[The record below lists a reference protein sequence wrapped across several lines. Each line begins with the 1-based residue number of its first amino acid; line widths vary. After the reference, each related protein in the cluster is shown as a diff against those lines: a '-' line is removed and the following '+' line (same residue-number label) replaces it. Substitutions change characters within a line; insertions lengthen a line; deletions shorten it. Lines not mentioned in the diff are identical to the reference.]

1 MSIDSNPTSEPQ
13 RKASTSAESSA
24 ASTSSASTGK
34 RRRQRIARP
43 ATGESLIRVKVNGEE
58 GATVTHRNIDSS
70 EMVKPRDIN
79 AEKALERRFDF
90 DDHSGMGRSYSRGK
104 GTPHTPKSVVGDG
117 EQGEPVIYPYAKRGG
132 RPSRSTSSEASH
144 SAASKRRKG
153 RPTSPDSSTPSNRR
167 NKREARSSAT
177 RKGGAQRNNK
187 KRQGEAKPQAPKTPP
202 EPIRYTSPLLE
213 AGEPIRLNKYLSN
226 SGLCSRRTADQYIA
240 AGRVKVNGTVVSELG
255 SQVLPTDQVMVDDKP
270 LSLEAKVYVLLN
282 KPKNCVTTLTDPEGR
297 RTVMD
302 LVHNACPERIYP
314 IGRLDRNTTG
324 ILLLTNDGDLA
335 VRLMHPAFRKK
346 KIYEVALDKEV
357 TVEHMQMI
365 AQGFELEDGEI
376 HADAISYISGQT
388 HDKVGIEI
396 HSGRNRIVRRIFE
409 HLGYRVVHLDRVY
422 YAGLTKKDLPRGRW
436 RYLTPEEV
444 RHLRMGVKAQEETGV
459 SPTTKVYHKSETTAK
474 HPFDTEE
481 IED

>member
-1 MSIDSNPTSEPQ
+1 MSIDSNPTSEAQHKKSPS
-13 RKASTSAESSA
+13 ADSSAEVP
-24 ASTSSASTGK
+24 SSASTGK
-34 RRRQRIARP
+34 RKRQRIARP
-43 ATGESLIRVKVNGEE
+43 AVSESLIRVKVSGEE
-58 GATVTHRNIDSS
+58 SATVTHRNIDAS

-79 AEKALERRFDF
+79 AEKALERRHNF
-90 DDHSGMGRSYSRGK
+90 DDQHNEGRNFHKVSA
-104 GTPHTPKSVVGDG
+104 PMSVVSEGNQDD
-117 EQGEPVIYPYAKRGG
+117 PVIYPYAKQRGKAT
-132 RPSRSTSSEASH
+132 RPKAHSEEARTSSP
-144 SAASKRRKG
+144 RRKRG
-153 RPTSPDSSTPSNRR
+153 ANTTDRKDKRSSTPRKNAGRRSN
-167 NKREARSSAT
+167 KQ
-177 RKGGAQRNNK
+177 RK
-187 KRQGEAKPQAPKTPP
+187 GEAKPRTPKAPV
-202 EPIRYTSPLLE
+202 EPVRYASPLVE
-213 AGEPIRLNKYLSN
+213 AGEPIRLNKFLSN
-226 SGLCSRRTADQYIA
+226 SGLCSRRMADQYIA
-240 AGRVKVNGTVVSELG
+240 AGRVKVNGAVISELG

-270 LSLEAKVYVLLN
+270 VSLEAKVYVLLN

-302 LVHNACPERIYP
+302 LVHNACTERIYP

-365 AQGFELEDGEI
+365 AHGFELEDGEI
-376 HADAISYISGQT
+376 HADAISYITGQT

-444 RHLRMGVKAQEETGV
+444 RYLRMGVKEQEDNGV
-459 SPTTKVYHKSETTAK
+459 APTTKVYHKHQETPD
-474 HPFDTEE
+474 HPFASEE

>member
-13 RKASTSAESSA
+13 HQATPSADSSTEGAQ
-24 ASTSSASTGK
+24 SASAGK
-34 RRRQRIARP
+34 RRRQRIARH
-43 ATGESLIRVKVNGEE
+43 ASGEPLIRVKVSDEE
-58 GATVTHRNIDSS
+58 SATVTHRNIDAS
-70 EMVKPRDIN
+70 EMVKPRDLN
-79 AEKALERRFDF
+79 AEKGQSRKFGFEAELRGYNRSQERA
-90 DDHSGMGRSYSRGK
+90 GR
-104 GTPHTPKSVVGDG
+104 TPISVVSDG
-117 EQGEPVIYPYAKRGG
+117 EGTDPVIYPYAKQRGKG
-132 RPSRSTSSEASH
+132 NRSKANSEEARTSSPRRKRGANAADRKDKR
-144 SAASKRRKG
+144 SAAPRKNAG
-153 RPTSPDSSTPSNRR
+153 QRP
-167 NKREARSSAT
+167 
-177 RKGGAQRNNK
+177 NNK
-187 KRQGEAKPQAPKTPP
+187 QRKGEAKPRTPKAPP
-202 EPIRYTSPLLE
+202 EPVRYASPLVE
-213 AGEPIRLNKYLSN
+213 AGEPIRLNKFLSN

-270 LSLEAKVYVLLN
+270 VSLEAKVYVLLN

-302 LVHNACPERIYP
+302 LVHNACTERIYP

-365 AQGFELEDGEI
+365 AHGFELEDGEI
-376 HADAISYISGQT
+376 HADAISYITGQT

-444 RHLRMGVKAQEETGV
+444 RYLRMGVKEQEDNGV
-459 SPTTKVYHKSETTAK
+459 APTTKVYHKHQETPE
-474 HPFDTEE
+474 HPFSSEE

>member
-1 MSIDSNPTSEPQ
+1 MSIDSNPTSEAQ
-13 RKASTSAESSA
+13 HKTSSSADSSAEVP
-24 ASTSSASTGK
+24 SSASAGK

-43 ATGESLIRVKVNGEE
+43 ANSESLIRVKVSGEE
-58 GATVTHRNIDSS
+58 SATVTHRNIDAS
-70 EMVKPRDIN
+70 EMVKPRDIS
-79 AEKALERRFDF
+79 AEKALERRHNFDE
-90 DDHSGMGRSYSRGK
+90 
-104 GTPHTPKSVVGDG
+104 PHTGERSFHKVSAPVSVVSNGD
-117 EQGEPVIYPYAKRGG
+117 QDDPVIYPYAKQRGKAA
-132 RPSRSTSSEASH
+132 RPKAHSEEARTSSP
-144 SAASKRRKG
+144 RRKRG
-153 RPTSPDSSTPSNRR
+153 ANTADRKD
-167 NKREARSSAT
+167 KRSSAP
-177 RKGGAQRNNK
+177 RKNAGQRPNK
-187 KRQGEAKPQAPKTPP
+187 QRKGEAKPRTPKAPV
-202 EPIRYTSPLLE
+202 EPVRYTSPLVE
-213 AGEPIRLNKYLSN
+213 AGEPIRLNKFLSN

-240 AGRVKVNGTVVSELG
+240 AGRVKVNGTVISELG

-270 LSLEAKVYVLLN
+270 VSLEAKVYVLLN

-302 LVHNACPERIYP
+302 LVHNACTERIYP

-376 HADAISYISGQT
+376 HADAISYITGQT

-444 RHLRMGVKAQEETGV
+444 RYLRMGIKEQEESGV
-459 SPTTKVYHKSETTAK
+459 APTTKVYHKHQETPD
-474 HPFDTEE
+474 HPFASEE

>member
-1 MSIDSNPTSEPQ
+1 MSIDSNPTSEAQHKKSPS
-13 RKASTSAESSA
+13 ADSSAEVP
-24 ASTSSASTGK
+24 SSASTGK
-34 RRRQRIARP
+34 RKRQRIARP
-43 ATGESLIRVKVNGEE
+43 AVSESLIRVKVSGEE
-58 GATVTHRNIDSS
+58 SATVTHRNIDAS

-79 AEKALERRFDF
+79 AEKALERRHNF
-90 DDHSGMGRSYSRGK
+90 DDQHNEGRNFYKVSA
-104 GTPHTPKSVVGDG
+104 PMSVVSEGNQDD
-117 EQGEPVIYPYAKRGG
+117 PVIYPYAKQRGKAT
-132 RPSRSTSSEASH
+132 RPKAHSEEARTSSP
-144 SAASKRRKG
+144 RRKRG
-153 RPTSPDSSTPSNRR
+153 ANTTDRKD
-167 NKREARSSAT
+167 KRSSAP
-177 RKGGAQRNNK
+177 RKNAGQRSNK
-187 KRQGEAKPQAPKTPP
+187 QRKGEAKPRTPKAPV
-202 EPIRYTSPLLE
+202 EPVRYASPLVE
-213 AGEPIRLNKYLSN
+213 AGEPIRLNKFLSN
-226 SGLCSRRTADQYIA
+226 SGLCSRRMADQYIA
-240 AGRVKVNGTVVSELG
+240 AGRVKVNGAVISELG

-270 LSLEAKVYVLLN
+270 VSLEAKVYVLLN

-302 LVHNACPERIYP
+302 LVHNACTERIYP

-365 AQGFELEDGEI
+365 AHGFELEDGEI
-376 HADAISYISGQT
+376 HADAISYITGQT

-444 RHLRMGVKAQEETGV
+444 RYLRMGVKEQEDNGV
-459 SPTTKVYHKSETTAK
+459 APTTKVYHKHQETPD
-474 HPFDTEE
+474 HPFASEE

>member
-1 MSIDSNPTSEPQ
+1 M
-13 RKASTSAESSA
+13 
-24 ASTSSASTGK
+24 
-34 RRRQRIARP
+34 
-43 ATGESLIRVKVNGEE
+43 
-58 GATVTHRNIDSS
+58 THRNIDAS
-70 EMVKPRDIN
+70 EMVKPRDIS
-79 AEKALERRFDF
+79 AEKALERRHNFDE
-90 DDHSGMGRSYSRGK
+90 
-104 GTPHTPKSVVGDG
+104 PHTGERSFHKVSTPVSVVSNGD
-117 EQGEPVIYPYAKRGG
+117 QDDPVIYPYAKQRGKAA
-132 RPSRSTSSEASH
+132 RPKAHNEEARTSSP
-144 SAASKRRKG
+144 RRKRG
-153 RPTSPDSSTPSNRR
+153 ANTANR
-167 NKREARSSAT
+167 KDKRSSAP
-177 RKGGAQRNNK
+177 RKNAGQRPNK
-187 KRQGEAKPQAPKTPP
+187 QRKGEAKPRTPKAPV
-202 EPIRYTSPLLE
+202 EPVRYTSPLVE
-213 AGEPIRLNKYLSN
+213 AGEPIRLNKFLSN

-240 AGRVKVNGTVVSELG
+240 AGRVKVNGVVVSELG

-270 LSLEAKVYVLLN
+270 VSLEAKVYVLLN

-302 LVHNACPERIYP
+302 LVHNACTERIYP

-376 HADAISYISGQT
+376 HADAISYITGQT

-409 HLGYRVVHLDRVY
+409 HLGYCVVHLDRVY

-444 RHLRMGVKAQEETGV
+444 RYLRMGIKEQEDSGV
-459 SPTTKVYHKSETTAK
+459 APTTKVYHKHQETPE
-474 HPFDTEE
+474 HPFSSEE

>member
-1 MSIDSNPTSEPQ
+1 MSIDSNPTSEAQ
-13 RKASTSAESSA
+13 HKASTSADSSA
-24 ASTSSASTGK
+24 EAPSSASTGK

-43 ATGESLIRVKVNGEE
+43 ATSESLIRVKVSGEA
-58 GATVTHRNIDSS
+58 GATVTHRNIDAS

-79 AEKALERRFDF
+79 AEKALERRLDF
-90 DDHSGMGRSYSRGK
+90 DEQHPGGRSLHKVTKPVSL
-104 GTPHTPKSVVGDG
+104 VGDG
-117 EQGEPVIYPYAKRGG
+117 NQDDPVIYPYAKQRGKG
-132 RPSRSTSSEASH
+132 NRSKANSGEARTSSP
-144 SAASKRRKG
+144 RR
-153 RPTSPDSSTPSNRR
+153 
-167 NKREARSSAT
+167 KREANATDRKDKRSSAPRKSAGQRPNKQ
-177 RKGGAQRNNK
+177 RKG
-187 KRQGEAKPQAPKTPP
+187 ESKPRTPKAPV
-202 EPIRYTSPLLE
+202 EPVRYASPLVE
-213 AGEPIRLNKYLSN
+213 AGEPIRLNKFLSN

-240 AGRVKVNGTVVSELG
+240 AGRVKVNGAVVSELG

-302 LVHNACPERIYP
+302 LVHNACTERIYP

-376 HADAISYISGQT
+376 HADAISYITGQT

-444 RHLRMGVKAQEETGV
+444 RYLRMGVKEQEDNGV
-459 SPTTKVYHKSETTAK
+459 APTTKVYHKHQETPD
-474 HPFDTEE
+474 HPFASEE

>member
-1 MSIDSNPTSEPQ
+1 MSIDSNPTSEAQHKKSPS
-13 RKASTSAESSA
+13 ADSSAEVP
-24 ASTSSASTGK
+24 SSASTGK
-34 RRRQRIARP
+34 RKRQRIARP
-43 ATGESLIRVKVNGEE
+43 AVSESLIRVKVSGEE
-58 GATVTHRNIDSS
+58 SATVTHRNIDAS

-79 AEKALERRFDF
+79 AEKALERRHNF
-90 DDHSGMGRSYSRGK
+90 DDQHNEGRNFHQVSA
-104 GTPHTPKSVVGDG
+104 PMSVVSEGNQDD
-117 EQGEPVIYPYAKRGG
+117 PVIYPYAKQRGKAT
-132 RPSRSTSSEASH
+132 RPKAHSEEARTSSP
-144 SAASKRRKG
+144 RRKRG
-153 RPTSPDSSTPSNRR
+153 ANTTDRKD
-167 NKREARSSAT
+167 KRSSAP
-177 RKGGAQRNNK
+177 RKNAGQRSNK
-187 KRQGEAKPQAPKTPP
+187 QRKGEAKPRTPKAPV
-202 EPIRYTSPLLE
+202 EPVRYASPLVE
-213 AGEPIRLNKYLSN
+213 AGEPIRLNKFLSN
-226 SGLCSRRTADQYIA
+226 SGLCSRRMADQYIA
-240 AGRVKVNGTVVSELG
+240 AGRVKVNGAVISELG

-270 LSLEAKVYVLLN
+270 VSLEAKVYVLLN

-302 LVHNACPERIYP
+302 LVHNACTERIYP

-365 AQGFELEDGEI
+365 AHGFELEDGEI
-376 HADAISYISGQT
+376 HADAISYITGQT

-444 RHLRMGVKAQEETGV
+444 RYLRMGVKEQEDNGV
-459 SPTTKVYHKSETTAK
+459 APTTKVYHKHQETPD
-474 HPFDTEE
+474 HPFASEE

>member
-1 MSIDSNPTSEPQ
+1 MSIDSNPTSEAQ
-13 RKASTSAESSA
+13 HKKSSSADSSAEVP
-24 ASTSSASTGK
+24 SSASTGK
-34 RRRQRIARP
+34 RKRQRIARP
-43 ATGESLIRVKVNGEE
+43 AVSESLIRVKVSGEE
-58 GATVTHRNIDSS
+58 SATVTHRNIDAS

-79 AEKALERRFDF
+79 AEKALERRHNF
-90 DDHSGMGRSYSRGK
+90 DDQHNEGRNFHKVSA
-104 GTPHTPKSVVGDG
+104 PMSVVSEGNQDD
-117 EQGEPVIYPYAKRGG
+117 PVIYPYAKQRGKAT
-132 RPSRSTSSEASH
+132 RPKAHSEEARTSSP
-144 SAASKRRKG
+144 RRKRG
-153 RPTSPDSSTPSNRR
+153 ANTTDRKD
-167 NKREARSSAT
+167 KRSSAP
-177 RKGGAQRNNK
+177 RKNAGQRSNK
-187 KRQGEAKPQAPKTPP
+187 QRKGEAKPRTPKAPV
-202 EPIRYTSPLLE
+202 EPVRYASPLVE
-213 AGEPIRLNKYLSN
+213 AGEPIRLNKFLSN
-226 SGLCSRRTADQYIA
+226 SGLCSRRMADQYIA
-240 AGRVKVNGTVVSELG
+240 AGRVKVNGAVISELG

-270 LSLEAKVYVLLN
+270 VSLEAKVYVLLN

-302 LVHNACPERIYP
+302 LVHNACTERIYP

-365 AQGFELEDGEI
+365 AHGFELEDGEI
-376 HADAISYISGQT
+376 HADAISYITGQT

-444 RHLRMGVKAQEETGV
+444 RYLRMGIKEQEDSGV
-459 SPTTKVYHKSETTAK
+459 APTTKVYHKHQETPD
-474 HPFDTEE
+474 HPFASEE

>member
-1 MSIDSNPTSEPQ
+1 MSIDSNPTSEAQHKKSPS
-13 RKASTSAESSA
+13 ADSSAEVP
-24 ASTSSASTGK
+24 SSASTGK
-34 RRRQRIARP
+34 RKRQRIARP
-43 ATGESLIRVKVNGEE
+43 AVSESLIRVKVSGEE
-58 GATVTHRNIDSS
+58 SATVTHRNIDAS

-79 AEKALERRFDF
+79 AEKALERRHNF
-90 DDHSGMGRSYSRGK
+90 DDQHNEGRNFHKVSA
-104 GTPHTPKSVVGDG
+104 PMSVVSEGNQDD
-117 EQGEPVIYPYAKRGG
+117 PVIYPYAKQRGKAT
-132 RPSRSTSSEASH
+132 RPKAHSEEARTSSP
-144 SAASKRRKG
+144 RRKRG
-153 RPTSPDSSTPSNRR
+153 ANTTDRKD
-167 NKREARSSAT
+167 KRSSAP
-177 RKGGAQRNNK
+177 RKNAGQRSNK
-187 KRQGEAKPQAPKTPP
+187 QRKGEAKPRTPKAPV
-202 EPIRYTSPLLE
+202 EPVRYASPLVE
-213 AGEPIRLNKYLSN
+213 AGEPIRLNKFLSN
-226 SGLCSRRTADQYIA
+226 SGLCSRRMADQYIA
-240 AGRVKVNGTVVSELG
+240 AGRVKVNGAVISELG

-270 LSLEAKVYVLLN
+270 VSLEAKVYVLLN
-282 KPKNCVTTLTDPEGR
+282 KQKNCVTTLTDPEGR

-302 LVHNACPERIYP
+302 LVHNACTERIYP

-365 AQGFELEDGEI
+365 AHGFELEDGEI
-376 HADAISYISGQT
+376 HADAISYITGQT

-444 RHLRMGVKAQEETGV
+444 RYLRMGVKEQEDNGV
-459 SPTTKVYHKSETTAK
+459 APTTKVYHKHQETPD
-474 HPFDTEE
+474 HPFASEE

>member
-1 MSIDSNPTSEPQ
+1 MSIDSNPTSEAQ
-13 RKASTSAESSA
+13 HKTSSSADSSAEVPA
-24 ASTSSASTGK
+24 SASTGK

-43 ATGESLIRVKVNGEE
+43 ANSESLIRVKVSGEE
-58 GATVTHRNIDSS
+58 SATVTHRNIDAS
-70 EMVKPRDIN
+70 EMVKPRDIS
-79 AEKALERRFDF
+79 AEKALERRHNFDE
-90 DDHSGMGRSYSRGK
+90 
-104 GTPHTPKSVVGDG
+104 PHTGERSFHKVSTPVSVVSNGD
-117 EQGEPVIYPYAKRGG
+117 QDDPVIYPYAKQRGKAA
-132 RPSRSTSSEASH
+132 RPKAHNEEARTSSP
-144 SAASKRRKG
+144 RRKRG
-153 RPTSPDSSTPSNRR
+153 AEDRKD
-167 NKREARSSAT
+167 KRSSAP
-177 RKGGAQRNNK
+177 RKNAGQRPNK
-187 KRQGEAKPQAPKTPP
+187 QRKGEAKPRTPKAPP
-202 EPIRYTSPLLE
+202 EPVRYASPLVE
-213 AGEPIRLNKYLSN
+213 AGEPIRLNKFLSN

-240 AGRVKVNGTVVSELG
+240 AGRVKVNGVVVSELG

-270 LSLEAKVYVLLN
+270 VSLEAKVYVLLN

-302 LVHNACPERIYP
+302 LVHNACTERIYP

-376 HADAISYISGQT
+376 HADAISYITGQT

-444 RHLRMGVKAQEETGV
+444 RYLRMGIKEQEDSGV
-459 SPTTKVYHKSETTAK
+459 APTTKVYHKHQETPE
-474 HPFDTEE
+474 HPFSSEE

>member
-1 MSIDSNPTSEPQ
+1 MSIDSNPTSEAQ
-13 RKASTSAESSA
+13 HKKSSSADSSAEVP
-24 ASTSSASTGK
+24 SSASTGK
-34 RRRQRIARP
+34 RKRQRIARP
-43 ATGESLIRVKVNGEE
+43 AVSESLIRVKVSGEE
-58 GATVTHRNIDSS
+58 SATVTHRNIDAS

-79 AEKALERRFDF
+79 AEKALERRHNF
-90 DDHSGMGRSYSRGK
+90 DDQHNEGRNFHKVSA
-104 GTPHTPKSVVGDG
+104 PMSVVSEGNQDD
-117 EQGEPVIYPYAKRGG
+117 PVIYPYAKQRGKAT
-132 RPSRSTSSEASH
+132 RPKAHSEEARTSSP
-144 SAASKRRKG
+144 RRKRG
-153 RPTSPDSSTPSNRR
+153 ANTTDRKD
-167 NKREARSSAT
+167 KRSSAP
-177 RKGGAQRNNK
+177 RKNAGQRSNK
-187 KRQGEAKPQAPKTPP
+187 QRKGEAKPRTPKAPV
-202 EPIRYTSPLLE
+202 EPVRYASPLVE
-213 AGEPIRLNKYLSN
+213 AGEPIRLNKFLSN
-226 SGLCSRRTADQYIA
+226 SGLCSRRMADQYIA
-240 AGRVKVNGTVVSELG
+240 AGRVKVNGAVISELG

-270 LSLEAKVYVLLN
+270 VSLEAKVYVLLN

-302 LVHNACPERIYP
+302 LVHNACTERIYP

-335 VRLMHPAFRKK
+335 VRLMHPAFRKT

-365 AQGFELEDGEI
+365 AHGFELEDGEI
-376 HADAISYISGQT
+376 HADAISYITGQT

-444 RHLRMGVKAQEETGV
+444 RYLRMGVKEQEDNGV
-459 SPTTKVYHKSETTAK
+459 APTTKVYHKHQETPD
-474 HPFDTEE
+474 HPFASEE

>member
-1 MSIDSNPTSEPQ
+1 MSIDSNPTSKAQ
-13 RKASTSAESSA
+13 HKASTSADSSA
-24 ASTSSASTGK
+24 EVPSSASTGK

-43 ATGESLIRVKVNGEE
+43 ASSESLIRVKVSGEA
-58 GATVTHRNIDSS
+58 GATVTHRNIDAS

-79 AEKALERRFDF
+79 AEKALERRLDF
-90 DDHSGMGRSYSRGK
+90 DEQHTGERSLHKVTKPVSL
-104 GTPHTPKSVVGDG
+104 VGDG
-117 EQGEPVIYPYAKRGG
+117 NQDDPVIYPYAKQRGKG
-132 RPSRSTSSEASH
+132 NRSKANANSGEARTSSP
-144 SAASKRRKG
+144 RR
-153 RPTSPDSSTPSNRR
+153 
-167 NKREARSSAT
+167 KREASADSTDRRGKRSSAP
-177 RKGGAQRNNK
+177 RKSAGQRTNK
-187 KRQGEAKPQAPKTPP
+187 QRKGEAKPRTPKAPV
-202 EPIRYTSPLLE
+202 EPVRYASPLVE
-213 AGEPIRLNKYLSN
+213 AGEPIRLNKFLSN

-240 AGRVKVNGTVVSELG
+240 AGRVKVNGAVVSELG

-270 LSLEAKVYVLLN
+270 VTLEAKVYVLLN

-302 LVHNACPERIYP
+302 LVHNACTERIYP

-376 HADAISYISGQT
+376 HADAISYITGQT

-444 RHLRMGVKAQEETGV
+444 RYLRMGVKEQEDNGV
-459 SPTTKVYHKSETTAK
+459 APTTKVYHKHQETPD
-474 HPFDTEE
+474 HPFTSEE

>member
-1 MSIDSNPTSEPQ
+1 MSIDSNPTSEAQ
-13 RKASTSAESSA
+13 HKTSSSA
-24 ASTSSASTGK
+24 DSSTEVPSSASAGK

-43 ATGESLIRVKVNGEE
+43 ANSESLIRVKVSGEE
-58 GATVTHRNIDSS
+58 SATVTHRNIDAS
-70 EMVKPRDIN
+70 EMVKPRDIS
-79 AEKALERRFDF
+79 AEKALERRHNFDE
-90 DDHSGMGRSYSRGK
+90 
-104 GTPHTPKSVVGDG
+104 PHTGERSFHKVSAPVSVVSNGNQDD
-117 EQGEPVIYPYAKRGG
+117 PVIYPYAKQGG
-132 RPSRSTSSEASH
+132 KVARPKAHSEEARTSSP
-144 SAASKRRKG
+144 RRKRG
-153 RPTSPDSSTPSNRR
+153 ANATDRKAAPRKNAGQRP
-167 NKREARSSAT
+167 NKQ
-177 RKGGAQRNNK
+177 RK
-187 KRQGEAKPQAPKTPP
+187 GEAKPRTPKAPV
-202 EPIRYTSPLLE
+202 EPVRYTSPLVE
-213 AGEPIRLNKYLSN
+213 AGEPIRLNKFLSN

-240 AGRVKVNGTVVSELG
+240 TGRVKVNGIVVSELG

-270 LSLEAKVYVLLN
+270 VSLEAKVYVLLN

-297 RTVMD
+297 RTVMT
-302 LVHNACPERIYP
+302 LVHNACTERIYP

-376 HADAISYISGQT
+376 HADAISYITGQT

-444 RHLRMGVKAQEETGV
+444 RYLRMGIKEQEESGV
-459 SPTTKVYHKSETTAK
+459 APTTKVYHKHQETPK
-474 HPFDTEE
+474 HPFASEE

>member
-1 MSIDSNPTSEPQ
+1 MSIDSNPTSEAQ
-13 RKASTSAESSA
+13 HKKSSSADSSAEVP
-24 ASTSSASTGK
+24 TSASTGK

-43 ATGESLIRVKVNGEE
+43 TSSESLIRVKVSGEE
-58 GATVTHRNIDSS
+58 SATVTHRNIDAS

-79 AEKALERRFDF
+79 AEKALERRHNFDEQ
-90 DDHSGMGRSYSRGK
+90 HTGERSFHK
-104 GTPHTPKSVVGDG
+104 AVAPMSVVGDG
-117 EQGEPVIYPYAKRGG
+117 NQEDPVVYPYAKQRGKVAHP
-132 RPSRSTSSEASH
+132 RAHSEEARTSSPRRKRGANATDRKDKR
-144 SAASKRRKG
+144 SAAPRKNAG
-153 RPTSPDSSTPSNRR
+153 QRP
-167 NKREARSSAT
+167 NKQ
-177 RKGGAQRNNK
+177 RK
-187 KRQGEAKPQAPKTPP
+187 GEAKPRMPKAPV
-202 EPIRYTSPLLE
+202 EPVRYASPLVE
-213 AGEPIRLNKYLSN
+213 AGEPIRLNKFLSN

-270 LSLEAKVYVLLN
+270 VSLEAKVYVLLN

-302 LVHNACPERIYP
+302 LVHNACTERIYP

-365 AQGFELEDGEI
+365 AHGFELEDGEI
-376 HADAISYISGQT
+376 HADAISYITGQT

-444 RHLRMGVKAQEETGV
+444 RYLRMGVKEQEDNGIA
-459 SPTTKVYHKSETTAK
+459 PTTKVYHKHQETPD
-474 HPFDTEE
+474 HPFASEE

>member
-1 MSIDSNPTSEPQ
+1 MSIDSNPTSEAQ
-13 RKASTSAESSA
+13 HKTSSSADSSAEVP
-24 ASTSSASTGK
+24 SSASAGK

-43 ATGESLIRVKVNGEE
+43 ANSESLIRVKVSGEE
-58 GATVTHRNIDSS
+58 SATVTHRNIDAS
-70 EMVKPRDIN
+70 EMVKPRDIS
-79 AEKALERRFDF
+79 AEKALGRRHNFDE
-90 DDHSGMGRSYSRGK
+90 
-104 GTPHTPKSVVGDG
+104 PHTGERSFHKVSAPESVVSNGD
-117 EQGEPVIYPYAKRGG
+117 QDDPVIYPYAKQRGKVA
-132 RPSRSTSSEASH
+132 RPKAHSEEARTSSP
-144 SAASKRRKG
+144 RRKRG
-153 RPTSPDSSTPSNRR
+153 ANTADRKD
-167 NKREARSSAT
+167 KRSSAP
-177 RKGGAQRNNK
+177 RKNAGQRPNK
-187 KRQGEAKPQAPKTPP
+187 QRKGEAKPRTPKAPV
-202 EPIRYTSPLLE
+202 EPVRYTSPLVE
-213 AGEPIRLNKYLSN
+213 AGEPIRLNKFLSN

-240 AGRVKVNGTVVSELG
+240 AGRVKVNGTVISELG

-270 LSLEAKVYVLLN
+270 VSLEAKVYVLLN

-302 LVHNACPERIYP
+302 LVHNACTERIYP

-357 TVEHMQMI
+357 SVEHMQMI
-365 AQGFELEDGEI
+365 AHGFELEDGEI
-376 HADAISYISGQT
+376 HADAISYITGQT

-444 RHLRMGVKAQEETGV
+444 RYLRMGVKEQEESGV
-459 SPTTKVYHKSETTAK
+459 APTTKVYHKHQETPD
-474 HPFDTEE
+474 HPFASEE

>member
-1 MSIDSNPTSEPQ
+1 MSIDSNPTSEAQ
-13 RKASTSAESSA
+13 HKASTSADSSA
-24 ASTSSASTGK
+24 EVPSSASTGK

-43 ATGESLIRVKVNGEE
+43 ASSESLIRVKVSGEA
-58 GATVTHRNIDSS
+58 GATVTHRNIDAS

-79 AEKALERRFDF
+79 AEKALERRLDF
-90 DDHSGMGRSYSRGK
+90 DEQHTGERSLHKVTKPVSL
-104 GTPHTPKSVVGDG
+104 VGDG
-117 EQGEPVIYPYAKRGG
+117 NQDDPVIYPYAKQRGKG
-132 RPSRSTSSEASH
+132 NRSKANSGEARTSSP
-144 SAASKRRKG
+144 RR
-153 RPTSPDSSTPSNRR
+153 
-167 NKREARSSAT
+167 KREANATDRKDKRSLAPRKSAGQRPNKQ
-177 RKGGAQRNNK
+177 RKG
-187 KRQGEAKPQAPKTPP
+187 ESKPRTPKATV
-202 EPIRYTSPLLE
+202 EPVRYASPLVE
-213 AGEPIRLNKYLSN
+213 AGEPIRLNKFLSN

-240 AGRVKVNGTVVSELG
+240 AGRVKVNGAVVSELG

-302 LVHNACPERIYP
+302 LVHNACTERIYP

-376 HADAISYISGQT
+376 HADAISYITGQT

-444 RHLRMGVKAQEETGV
+444 RYLRMGVKEQEDNGV
-459 SPTTKVYHKSETTAK
+459 APTTKVYHKHQETPD
-474 HPFDTEE
+474 HPFSSEE

>member
-1 MSIDSNPTSEPQ
+1 MSIDSNPTSEAQ
-13 RKASTSAESSA
+13 HKASTSADSSA
-24 ASTSSASTGK
+24 EVPSSASTGK

-43 ATGESLIRVKVNGEE
+43 ASSESLIRVKVSGEA
-58 GATVTHRNIDSS
+58 GATVTHRNIDAS

-79 AEKALERRFDF
+79 AEKALERRLDF
-90 DDHSGMGRSYSRGK
+90 DEQHTGERSLHKVTKPVSL
-104 GTPHTPKSVVGDG
+104 VGDG
-117 EQGEPVIYPYAKRGG
+117 NQDDPVIYPYAKQRGKG
-132 RPSRSTSSEASH
+132 NRSKANSGEARTSSQ
-144 SAASKRRKG
+144 RR
-153 RPTSPDSSTPSNRR
+153 
-167 NKREARSSAT
+167 KREANATDRKDKRSLAPRKSAGQRT
-177 RKGGAQRNNK
+177 NKQRK
-187 KRQGEAKPQAPKTPP
+187 GEAKPRTPKAPV
-202 EPIRYTSPLLE
+202 EPVRYASPLVE
-213 AGEPIRLNKYLSN
+213 AGEPIRLNKFLSN

-240 AGRVKVNGTVVSELG
+240 AGRVKVNGIVVSELG

-270 LSLEAKVYVLLN
+270 VTLEAKVYVLLN

-302 LVHNACPERIYP
+302 LVHNACTERIYP

-376 HADAISYISGQT
+376 HADAISYITGQT

-444 RHLRMGVKAQEETGV
+444 RYLRMGVKEQEDNGV
-459 SPTTKVYHKSETTAK
+459 APTTKVYHKHQETPD
-474 HPFDTEE
+474 HPFSSEE

>member
-1 MSIDSNPTSEPQ
+1 M
-13 RKASTSAESSA
+13 
-24 ASTSSASTGK
+24 
-34 RRRQRIARP
+34 
-43 ATGESLIRVKVNGEE
+43 
-58 GATVTHRNIDSS
+58 THRNIDAS

-79 AEKALERRFDF
+79 AEKALERRHNFDEQ
-90 DDHSGMGRSYSRGK
+90 HTGERSFHKVSA
-104 GTPHTPKSVVGDG
+104 PVSVVSNGD
-117 EQGEPVIYPYAKRGG
+117 QDDPVIYPYTKQRGKAARSTRRSEEAHTSSPRRKRG
-132 RPSRSTSSEASH
+132 AS
-144 SAASKRRKG
+144 AGTADRK
-153 RPTSPDSSTPSNRR
+153 D
-167 NKREARSSAT
+167 KRSSAP
-177 RKGGAQRNNK
+177 RKNSGQRSNKQRN
-187 KRQGEAKPQAPKTPP
+187 GEAKPRTPKAPV
-202 EPIRYTSPLLE
+202 EPVRYASPLVE
-213 AGEPIRLNKYLSN
+213 AGEPIRLNKFLSN

-240 AGRVKVNGTVVSELG
+240 AGRVKVNGGIVSELG
-255 SQVLPTDQVMVDDKP
+255 SQVLPTDQVMVDDK
-270 LSLEAKVYVLLN
+270 LVSLEAKVYVLLN

-302 LVHNACPERIYP
+302 LVHNACTERIYP

-365 AQGFELEDGEI
+365 AHGFELEDGEI
-376 HADAISYISGQT
+376 HADAISYITGQT

-444 RHLRMGVKAQEETGV
+444 RYLRMGVKEQEESGV
-459 SPTTKVYHKSETTAK
+459 APTTKVYHKQQETLE
-474 HPFDTEE
+474 HPFSSEE

>member
-1 MSIDSNPTSEPQ
+1 MSIDSNPTSEAQ
-13 RKASTSAESSA
+13 HKKSSSADSSAEVP
-24 ASTSSASTGK
+24 SSASTGK
-34 RRRQRIARP
+34 RKRQRIARP
-43 ATGESLIRVKVNGEE
+43 AVSESLIRVKVSGEE
-58 GATVTHRNIDSS
+58 SATVTHRNIDAS

-79 AEKALERRFDF
+79 AEKALERRHNF
-90 DDHSGMGRSYSRGK
+90 DDQHNEGRNFHKVSA
-104 GTPHTPKSVVGDG
+104 PMSVVSEGNQDD
-117 EQGEPVIYPYAKRGG
+117 PVIYPYAKQRGKAT
-132 RPSRSTSSEASH
+132 RPKAHSEEARTSSP
-144 SAASKRRKG
+144 RRKRG
-153 RPTSPDSSTPSNRR
+153 ANTTDRKD
-167 NKREARSSAT
+167 KRSSAP
-177 RKGGAQRNNK
+177 RKNAGQRSNK
-187 KRQGEAKPQAPKTPP
+187 QRKGEAKPRTPKAPV
-202 EPIRYTSPLLE
+202 EPVRYASPLVE
-213 AGEPIRLNKYLSN
+213 AGEPIRLNKFLSN
-226 SGLCSRRTADQYIA
+226 SGLCSRRMADQYIA
-240 AGRVKVNGTVVSELG
+240 AGRVKVNGAVISELG

-270 LSLEAKVYVLLN
+270 VSLEAKVYVLLN

-302 LVHNACPERIYP
+302 LVHNACTERIYP

-365 AQGFELEDGEI
+365 AHGFELEDGEI
-376 HADAISYISGQT
+376 HADAISYITGQT

-444 RHLRMGVKAQEETGV
+444 RYLRMGVKEQEDNGV
-459 SPTTKVYHKSETTAK
+459 APTTKVYHKHQETPD
-474 HPFDTEE
+474 HPFASE
-481 IED
+481 

>member
-1 MSIDSNPTSEPQ
+1 MSIDSNPTSEAQHKKSPS
-13 RKASTSAESSA
+13 ADSSAEVP
-24 ASTSSASTGK
+24 SSASTGK
-34 RRRQRIARP
+34 RKRQRIARP
-43 ATGESLIRVKVNGEE
+43 AVSESLIRVKVSGEE
-58 GATVTHRNIDSS
+58 SATVTHRNIDAS

-79 AEKALERRFDF
+79 AEKALERRHNF
-90 DDHSGMGRSYSRGK
+90 DDQHNEGRNFHKVSA
-104 GTPHTPKSVVGDG
+104 PMSVVSEGNQDD
-117 EQGEPVIYPYAKRGG
+117 PVIYPYAKQRGKAT
-132 RPSRSTSSEASH
+132 RPKAHSEEARTSSP
-144 SAASKRRKG
+144 RRKRG
-153 RPTSPDSSTPSNRR
+153 ANTTDRKD
-167 NKREARSSAT
+167 KRSSAP
-177 RKGGAQRNNK
+177 RKNAGQRSNK
-187 KRQGEAKPQAPKTPP
+187 QRKGEAKPRTPKAPV
-202 EPIRYTSPLLE
+202 EPVRYASPLVE
-213 AGEPIRLNKYLSN
+213 AGEPIRLNKFLSN
-226 SGLCSRRTADQYIA
+226 SGLCSRRMADQYIA
-240 AGRVKVNGTVVSELG
+240 AGRVKVNGAVISELG
-255 SQVLPTDQVMVDDKP
+255 SQVLPTDQVMVDDK
-270 LSLEAKVYVLLN
+270 LVSLEAKVYVLLN

-302 LVHNACPERIYP
+302 LVHNACTERIYP

-365 AQGFELEDGEI
+365 AHGFELEDGEI
-376 HADAISYISGQT
+376 HADAISYITGQT

-444 RHLRMGVKAQEETGV
+444 RYLRMGVKEQEDNGV
-459 SPTTKVYHKSETTAK
+459 APTTKVYHKHQETPD
-474 HPFDTEE
+474 HPFASEE

>member
-1 MSIDSNPTSEPQ
+1 MSIDSNPTSEAQ
-13 RKASTSAESSA
+13 HKKSSSADSSAEVP
-24 ASTSSASTGK
+24 TSASTGK

-43 ATGESLIRVKVNGEE
+43 ATNESLIRVKVSGEE
-58 GATVTHRNIDSS
+58 SATVTHRNIDAS

-79 AEKALERRFDF
+79 AEKALERRHNFDEQ
-90 DDHSGMGRSYSRGK
+90 HTGERSFHK
-104 GTPHTPKSVVGDG
+104 AVAPMSVIGDG
-117 EQGEPVIYPYAKRGG
+117 NQDDPVIYPYAKQRGKAA
-132 RPSRSTSSEASH
+132 RSKAHREEARTSSP
-144 SAASKRRKG
+144 RRKRG
-153 RPTSPDSSTPSNRR
+153 ANATDRKDKRSVAPRKNAGQRP
-167 NKREARSSAT
+167 NKQ
-177 RKGGAQRNNK
+177 RK
-187 KRQGEAKPQAPKTPP
+187 GEAKPRMPKAPI
-202 EPIRYTSPLLE
+202 EPVRYASPLVE
-213 AGEPIRLNKYLSN
+213 AGEPIRLNKFLSN
-226 SGLCSRRTADQYIA
+226 SGLCSRRTADQYIT
-240 AGRVKVNGTVVSELG
+240 AGRVKVNGSVVSELG

-270 LSLEAKVYVLLN
+270 ITLEAKVYVLLN

-302 LVHNACPERIYP
+302 LVHNACTERIYP

-376 HADAISYISGQT
+376 HADAISYITGQT

-444 RHLRMGVKAQEETGV
+444 RYLRMGVKEQEDNGV
-459 SPTTKVYHKSETTAK
+459 APTTKVYHKHQETPD
-474 HPFDTEE
+474 HPFASEE

>member
-1 MSIDSNPTSEPQ
+1 MSIDSNPTSEAQHKKSPS
-13 RKASTSAESSA
+13 ADSSAEVPASA
-24 ASTSSASTGK
+24 PTGK

-43 ATGESLIRVKVNGEE
+43 AANESLIRVKVSGEE
-58 GATVTHRNIDSS
+58 SATVTHRNIDAS

-79 AEKALERRFDF
+79 AEKALERRHNFDEQ
-90 DDHSGMGRSYSRGK
+90 HTGERSFHKVSA
-104 GTPHTPKSVVGDG
+104 PVSVVSNGD
-117 EQGEPVIYPYAKRGG
+117 QDDPVIYPYAKQRGKAT
-132 RPSRSTSSEASH
+132 RSTRRSEEAHTSSP
-144 SAASKRRKG
+144 RRKRG
-153 RPTSPDSSTPSNRR
+153 ANATDRKD
-167 NKREARSSAT
+167 KRSSAP
-177 RKGGAQRNNK
+177 RKNSGQRSNK
-187 KRQGEAKPQAPKTPP
+187 QRKGEAKPRTPKAPV
-202 EPIRYTSPLLE
+202 EPVRYASPLVE
-213 AGEPIRLNKYLSN
+213 AGEPIRLNKFLSN

-240 AGRVKVNGTVVSELG
+240 AGRVKVNGVVVSELG

-270 LSLEAKVYVLLN
+270 VSLEAKVYVLLN

-302 LVHNACPERIYP
+302 LVHNACSERIYP

-365 AQGFELEDGEI
+365 AHGFELEDGEI
-376 HADAISYISGQT
+376 HADAISYITGQT

-444 RHLRMGVKAQEETGV
+444 RYLRMGVKEQEDNGV
-459 SPTTKVYHKSETTAK
+459 APTTKVYHKHQETPE
-474 HPFDTEE
+474 HPFASEE

>member
-1 MSIDSNPTSEPQ
+1 MSIDSNPTSEAQ
-13 RKASTSAESSA
+13 HKASTSADSSA
-24 ASTSSASTGK
+24 EVPSSASTGK

-43 ATGESLIRVKVNGEE
+43 ASSESLIRVKVSGEA
-58 GATVTHRNIDSS
+58 GATVTHRNIDAS

-79 AEKALERRFDF
+79 AEKALERRLDF
-90 DDHSGMGRSYSRGK
+90 DEQHTGERSLHKVTKPVSL
-104 GTPHTPKSVVGDG
+104 VGDG
-117 EQGEPVIYPYAKRGG
+117 NQDDPVIYPYAKQRGKG
-132 RPSRSTSSEASH
+132 NRSKANSGEARTSSQ
-144 SAASKRRKG
+144 RR
-153 RPTSPDSSTPSNRR
+153 
-167 NKREARSSAT
+167 KREANATDRKDKRSSAPRKSAGQRPNKQ
-177 RKGGAQRNNK
+177 RKG
-187 KRQGEAKPQAPKTPP
+187 ESKPRTPKAPV
-202 EPIRYTSPLLE
+202 EPVRYASPLVE
-213 AGEPIRLNKYLSN
+213 AGEPIRLNKFLSN
-226 SGLCSRRTADQYIA
+226 SGLCSRRTADQNIA
-240 AGRVKVNGTVVSELG
+240 AGRVKVNGAVVSELG

-270 LSLEAKVYVLLN
+270 VTLEAKVYVLLN

-302 LVHNACPERIYP
+302 LVHNACTERIYP

-376 HADAISYISGQT
+376 HADAISYITGQT

-444 RHLRMGVKAQEETGV
+444 RYLRMGVKEQEDNGV
-459 SPTTKVYHKSETTAK
+459 APTTKVYHKHQETPD
-474 HPFDTEE
+474 HPFSSEE

>member
-1 MSIDSNPTSEPQ
+1 MSIDSNPTSEAQ
-13 RKASTSAESSA
+13 HKTSSSADSSAEVPA
-24 ASTSSASTGK
+24 SASTGK

-43 ATGESLIRVKVNGEE
+43 ANSESLIRVKVSGEE
-58 GATVTHRNIDSS
+58 SATVTHRNIDAS
-70 EMVKPRDIN
+70 EMVKPRDIS
-79 AEKALERRFDF
+79 AEKALERRHNFDE
-90 DDHSGMGRSYSRGK
+90 
-104 GTPHTPKSVVGDG
+104 PHTGERSFHKVSTPVSVVSNGD
-117 EQGEPVIYPYAKRGG
+117 QDAPVIYPYAKQRGKAA
-132 RPSRSTSSEASH
+132 RPKAHDEEARTSSP
-144 SAASKRRKG
+144 RRKRG
-153 RPTSPDSSTPSNRR
+153 ANTADRKD
-167 NKREARSSAT
+167 KRSSAP
-177 RKGGAQRNNK
+177 RKNAGQRPNK
-187 KRQGEAKPQAPKTPP
+187 QRKGEAKPRTPKAPV
-202 EPIRYTSPLLE
+202 EPVRYTSPLVE
-213 AGEPIRLNKYLSN
+213 AGEPIRLNKFLSN

-240 AGRVKVNGTVVSELG
+240 AGRVKVNGVVVSELG

-270 LSLEAKVYVLLN
+270 VSLEAKVYVLLN

-297 RTVMD
+297 RTVLD
-302 LVHNACPERIYP
+302 LVHNACTERIYP

-376 HADAISYISGQT
+376 HADAISYITGQT

-444 RHLRMGVKAQEETGV
+444 RYLRMGIKEQEDSGV
-459 SPTTKVYHKSETTAK
+459 APTTKVYHKHQETPE
-474 HPFDTEE
+474 HPFSSEE

>member
-1 MSIDSNPTSEPQ
+1 MSIDSNPTSEAQHKKSPS
-13 RKASTSAESSA
+13 ADSSAEVPASA
-24 ASTSSASTGK
+24 PTGK

-43 ATGESLIRVKVNGEE
+43 AANESLIRVKVSGEE
-58 GATVTHRNIDSS
+58 SATVTHRNIDAS

-79 AEKALERRFDF
+79 AEKALERRHNFDEQ
-90 DDHSGMGRSYSRGK
+90 HTGERSFHKVSA
-104 GTPHTPKSVVGDG
+104 PVSVVSNGD
-117 EQGEPVIYPYAKRGG
+117 QDDPVIYPYAKQRGKAT
-132 RPSRSTSSEASH
+132 RSTRRSEEAHTSSP
-144 SAASKRRKG
+144 RRKRG
-153 RPTSPDSSTPSNRR
+153 ASAGTADRKD
-167 NKREARSSAT
+167 KRSSAP
-177 RKGGAQRNNK
+177 RKNSGQRSNKQRN
-187 KRQGEAKPQAPKTPP
+187 GEAKPRTPKAPV
-202 EPIRYTSPLLE
+202 EPVRYASPLVE
-213 AGEPIRLNKYLSN
+213 AGEPIRLNKFLSN

-240 AGRVKVNGTVVSELG
+240 AGRVKVNGIVVSELG
-255 SQVLPTDQVMVDDKP
+255 SQVLPTDQVMVDDK
-270 LSLEAKVYVLLN
+270 LVSLEAKVYVLLN

-302 LVHNACPERIYP
+302 LVHNACSERIYP

-365 AQGFELEDGEI
+365 AHGFELEDGEI
-376 HADAISYISGQT
+376 HADAISYITGQT

-444 RHLRMGVKAQEETGV
+444 RYLHMGVKEQEESGV
-459 SPTTKVYHKSETTAK
+459 APTTKVYHKHQETPE
-474 HPFDTEE
+474 HPFASEE

>member
-1 MSIDSNPTSEPQ
+1 MSIDSNPTSEAQ
-13 RKASTSAESSA
+13 HKASTSADSSA
-24 ASTSSASTGK
+24 EVPSSASTGK

-43 ATGESLIRVKVNGEE
+43 ASSESLIRVKVSGEA
-58 GATVTHRNIDSS
+58 GATVTHRNIDAS

-79 AEKALERRFDF
+79 AEKALERRLDF
-90 DDHSGMGRSYSRGK
+90 DEQHTGERSLHKVTKPVSL
-104 GTPHTPKSVVGDG
+104 VGDG
-117 EQGEPVIYPYAKRGG
+117 NQDDPVIYPYAKQRGKG
-132 RPSRSTSSEASH
+132 NRSKANSGEARTSSP
-144 SAASKRRKG
+144 RR
-153 RPTSPDSSTPSNRR
+153 
-167 NKREARSSAT
+167 KREANATDRKDKRSSAP
-177 RKGGAQRNNK
+177 RKSAGQRPNK
-187 KRQGEAKPQAPKTPP
+187 QHKGEAKPRTPKAPV
-202 EPIRYTSPLLE
+202 EPVRYASPLVE
-213 AGEPIRLNKYLSN
+213 AGEPIRLNKFLSN

-240 AGRVKVNGTVVSELG
+240 AGRVKVNGAVVSELG

-297 RTVMD
+297 RTVME
-302 LVHNACPERIYP
+302 LVHNACTERIYP

-376 HADAISYISGQT
+376 HADAISYITGQT

-444 RHLRMGVKAQEETGV
+444 RYLRMGVKEQEDNGV
-459 SPTTKVYHKSETTAK
+459 APTTKVYHKHQETPD
-474 HPFDTEE
+474 HPFSSEE

>member
-1 MSIDSNPTSEPQ
+1 MSIDSNPTSEAQ
-13 RKASTSAESSA
+13 HKASTSADSSA
-24 ASTSSASTGK
+24 EVPSSASTGK

-43 ATGESLIRVKVNGEE
+43 ASSESLIRVKVSGEA
-58 GATVTHRNIDSS
+58 GATVTHRNIDAS

-79 AEKALERRFDF
+79 AEKALERRLDF
-90 DDHSGMGRSYSRGK
+90 DEQHTGERSLHKVTKPVSL
-104 GTPHTPKSVVGDG
+104 VGDG
-117 EQGEPVIYPYAKRGG
+117 NQDDPVIYPYAKQRGKG
-132 RPSRSTSSEASH
+132 NRSKANSGEARTSSQ
-144 SAASKRRKG
+144 RR
-153 RPTSPDSSTPSNRR
+153 
-167 NKREARSSAT
+167 KREANATDRKDKRSSAPRKSAGQRPNKQ
-177 RKGGAQRNNK
+177 RKG
-187 KRQGEAKPQAPKTPP
+187 ESKPRTPKAPV
-202 EPIRYTSPLLE
+202 EPVRYASPLVE
-213 AGEPIRLNKYLSN
+213 AGEPIRLNKFLSN

-240 AGRVKVNGTVVSELG
+240 AGRVKVNGAVVSELG

-270 LSLEAKVYVLLN
+270 VTLEAKVYVLLN

-302 LVHNACPERIYP
+302 LVHNACTERIYP

-365 AQGFELEDGEI
+365 AHGFELEDGEI
-376 HADAISYISGQT
+376 HADAISYITGQT

-444 RHLRMGVKAQEETGV
+444 RYLRMGVKEQEESGV
-459 SPTTKVYHKSETTAK
+459 APTTKVYHKHQETPE
-474 HPFDTEE
+474 HPFASEE

>member
-1 MSIDSNPTSEPQ
+1 MSIDSNPTSEAQ
-13 RKASTSAESSA
+13 HKTSSSADSSAEVP
-24 ASTSSASTGK
+24 SSASAGK

-43 ATGESLIRVKVNGEE
+43 ANSESLIRVKVSGEE
-58 GATVTHRNIDSS
+58 SATVTHRNIDAS
-70 EMVKPRDIN
+70 EMVKPRDIS
-79 AEKALERRFDF
+79 AEKALERRHNFDE
-90 DDHSGMGRSYSRGK
+90 
-104 GTPHTPKSVVGDG
+104 PHTGERSFHKVSAPVSVVSNGD
-117 EQGEPVIYPYAKRGG
+117 QDDPVIYPYAKQRGKVA
-132 RPSRSTSSEASH
+132 RPKAHSEEARTSSP
-144 SAASKRRKG
+144 RRKRG
-153 RPTSPDSSTPSNRR
+153 ANTADRKD
-167 NKREARSSAT
+167 KRSSAP
-177 RKGGAQRNNK
+177 RKNAGQRPNK
-187 KRQGEAKPQAPKTPP
+187 QRKGEAKPRTPKAPV
-202 EPIRYTSPLLE
+202 EPVRYTSPLVE
-213 AGEPIRLNKYLSN
+213 AGEPIRLNKFLSN

-240 AGRVKVNGTVVSELG
+240 AGRVKVNGTVISELG

-270 LSLEAKVYVLLN
+270 VSLEAKVYVLLN

-302 LVHNACPERIYP
+302 LVHNACTERIYP

-365 AQGFELEDGEI
+365 AHGFELEDGEI
-376 HADAISYISGQT
+376 HADAISYITGQT

-444 RHLRMGVKAQEETGV
+444 RYLRMGVKEQEESGV
-459 SPTTKVYHKSETTAK
+459 APTTKVYHKHQETPD
-474 HPFDTEE
+474 HPFASEE

>member
-1 MSIDSNPTSEPQ
+1 MSIDSNPTSEAQHKKSPS
-13 RKASTSAESSA
+13 ADSSAEVP
-24 ASTSSASTGK
+24 SSASTGK
-34 RRRQRIARP
+34 RKRQRIARP
-43 ATGESLIRVKVNGEE
+43 AVSESLIRVKVSGEE
-58 GATVTHRNIDSS
+58 SATVTHRNIDAS

-79 AEKALERRFDF
+79 AEKALERRHNF
-90 DDHSGMGRSYSRGK
+90 DDQHNEGRNFHKVSA
-104 GTPHTPKSVVGDG
+104 PMSVVSEGNQDD
-117 EQGEPVIYPYAKRGG
+117 PVIYPYAKQKGKAT
-132 RPSRSTSSEASH
+132 RPKAHSEEARTSSP
-144 SAASKRRKG
+144 RRKRG
-153 RPTSPDSSTPSNRR
+153 ANTTDRKD
-167 NKREARSSAT
+167 KRSSAP
-177 RKGGAQRNNK
+177 RKNAGQRSNK
-187 KRQGEAKPQAPKTPP
+187 QRKCEAKPRTPKAPV
-202 EPIRYTSPLLE
+202 EPVRYASPLVE
-213 AGEPIRLNKYLSN
+213 AGEPIRLNKFLSN
-226 SGLCSRRTADQYIA
+226 SGLCSRRMADQYIA
-240 AGRVKVNGTVVSELG
+240 AGRVKVNGAVISELG

-270 LSLEAKVYVLLN
+270 VSLEAKVYVLLN

-302 LVHNACPERIYP
+302 LVHNACTERIYP

-365 AQGFELEDGEI
+365 AHGFELEDGEI
-376 HADAISYISGQT
+376 HADAISYITGQT

-444 RHLRMGVKAQEETGV
+444 RYLRMGVKEQEDNGV
-459 SPTTKVYHKSETTAK
+459 APTTKVYHKHQETPD
-474 HPFDTEE
+474 HPFASEE

>member
-1 MSIDSNPTSEPQ
+1 MSIDSNPTSEAQ
-13 RKASTSAESSA
+13 HKASTSADSSA
-24 ASTSSASTGK
+24 EVPSSASTGK

-43 ATGESLIRVKVNGEE
+43 ASSESLIRVKVSGEA
-58 GATVTHRNIDSS
+58 GATVTHRNIDAS

-79 AEKALERRFDF
+79 AEKALERRLDF
-90 DDHSGMGRSYSRGK
+90 DEQHTGERSLHKVTKPVSL
-104 GTPHTPKSVVGDG
+104 VGDG
-117 EQGEPVIYPYAKRGG
+117 NQDDPVIYPYAKQRGKG
-132 RPSRSTSSEASH
+132 NRSKANSGEARTSSP
-144 SAASKRRKG
+144 RR
-153 RPTSPDSSTPSNRR
+153 
-167 NKREARSSAT
+167 KREANATDRKDKRSSAP
-177 RKGGAQRNNK
+177 RKSTDQRTNK
-187 KRQGEAKPQAPKTPP
+187 QRKGEAKPRTPKAPV
-202 EPIRYTSPLLE
+202 EPVRYASPLVE
-213 AGEPIRLNKYLSN
+213 AGEPIRLNKFLSN

-240 AGRVKVNGTVVSELG
+240 AGRVKVNGIVVSELG

-270 LSLEAKVYVLLN
+270 VTLEAKVYVLLN

-302 LVHNACPERIYP
+302 LVHNACTERIYP

-376 HADAISYISGQT
+376 HADAISYITGQT

-444 RHLRMGVKAQEETGV
+444 RYLRMGVKEQEDNGV
-459 SPTTKVYHKSETTAK
+459 APTTKVYHKHQETPDN
-474 HPFDTEE
+474 PFSSEE

>member
-1 MSIDSNPTSEPQ
+1 MSIDSNPTSEAQ
-13 RKASTSAESSA
+13 HKASTSADSSA
-24 ASTSSASTGK
+24 EVPSSASTGK

-43 ATGESLIRVKVNGEE
+43 ASSESLIRVKVSGEA
-58 GATVTHRNIDSS
+58 GATVTHRNIDAS

-79 AEKALERRFDF
+79 AEKVLERRLDF
-90 DDHSGMGRSYSRGK
+90 DEQHTGERSLHKVTKPVSL
-104 GTPHTPKSVVGDG
+104 VGDG
-117 EQGEPVIYPYAKRGG
+117 NQEDPVIYPYAKLRGKG
-132 RPSRSTSSEASH
+132 NRPTAHSGEARTSSP
-144 SAASKRRKG
+144 RR
-153 RPTSPDSSTPSNRR
+153 
-167 NKREARSSAT
+167 KREANATDRKDKRSSAP
-177 RKGGAQRNNK
+177 RKSTDQRTNK
-187 KRQGEAKPQAPKTPP
+187 QRKGEAKPRTPKAPV
-202 EPIRYTSPLLE
+202 EPVRYASPLVE
-213 AGEPIRLNKYLSN
+213 AGEPIRLNKFLSN
-226 SGLCSRRTADQYIA
+226 SGLCSRRTADQYIV
-240 AGRVKVNGTVVSELG
+240 AGRVKVNGVVVSELG

-302 LVHNACPERIYP
+302 LVHNACTERIYP

-357 TVEHMQMI
+357 SVEHMQMI
-365 AQGFELEDGEI
+365 AHGFELEDGEI

-444 RHLRMGVKAQEETGV
+444 RYLRMGVKEQEDNGV
-459 SPTTKVYHKSETTAK
+459 APTTKVYHKHQETPD
-474 HPFDTEE
+474 HPFASEE

>member
-1 MSIDSNPTSEPQ
+1 MSIDSNPTSEAQ
-13 RKASTSAESSA
+13 HKTSSSADSSAEVPA
-24 ASTSSASTGK
+24 SASTGK

-43 ATGESLIRVKVNGEE
+43 ANSESLIRVKVSGEE
-58 GATVTHRNIDSS
+58 SATVTHRNIDAS
-70 EMVKPRDIN
+70 EMVKPRDIS
-79 AEKALERRFDF
+79 AEKALERRHNFDE
-90 DDHSGMGRSYSRGK
+90 
-104 GTPHTPKSVVGDG
+104 PHTGERSFHKVSTPVSVVSNGD
-117 EQGEPVIYPYAKRGG
+117 QDDPVIYPYAKQRGKAA
-132 RPSRSTSSEASH
+132 RPKAHDEEARTSSP
-144 SAASKRRKG
+144 RRKRG
-153 RPTSPDSSTPSNRR
+153 ANTADRKD
-167 NKREARSSAT
+167 KRSSAP
-177 RKGGAQRNNK
+177 RKNAGQRPNK
-187 KRQGEAKPQAPKTPP
+187 QRKSEAKSRTPKAPV
-202 EPIRYTSPLLE
+202 EPVRYASPLVE
-213 AGEPIRLNKYLSN
+213 AGEPIRLNKFLSN

-240 AGRVKVNGTVVSELG
+240 AGRVKVNGVVVSELG

-270 LSLEAKVYVLLN
+270 VSLEAKVYVLLN

-297 RTVMD
+297 RTVLD
-302 LVHNACPERIYP
+302 LVHNACTERIYP

-376 HADAISYISGQT
+376 HADAISYITGQT
-388 HDKVGIEI
+388 YDKVGIEI

-444 RHLRMGVKAQEETGV
+444 RYLRMGIKEQEDSGV
-459 SPTTKVYHKSETTAK
+459 APTTKVYHKHQETPE
-474 HPFDTEE
+474 HPFSSEE

>member
-1 MSIDSNPTSEPQ
+1 MSIDSNPTSEAQHKKSPS
-13 RKASTSAESSA
+13 ADSSAEVPASA
-24 ASTSSASTGK
+24 PTGK

-43 ATGESLIRVKVNGEE
+43 AANESLIRVKVSGEE
-58 GATVTHRNIDSS
+58 SATVTHRNIDAS

-79 AEKALERRFDF
+79 AEKALERRHNFDEQ
-90 DDHSGMGRSYSRGK
+90 HTGERSFHKVSA
-104 GTPHTPKSVVGDG
+104 PVSVVSNGD
-117 EQGEPVIYPYAKRGG
+117 QDDPVIYPYAKQRGKAT
-132 RPSRSTSSEASH
+132 RSTRRSEEAHTSSP
-144 SAASKRRKG
+144 RRKRG
-153 RPTSPDSSTPSNRR
+153 ASAGTADRKD
-167 NKREARSSAT
+167 KRSSAP
-177 RKGGAQRNNK
+177 RKNSGQRSNK
-187 KRQGEAKPQAPKTPP
+187 QRKGEAKPRTPKAPV
-202 EPIRYTSPLLE
+202 EPVRYASPLVE
-213 AGEPIRLNKYLSN
+213 AGEPIRLNKFLSN

-240 AGRVKVNGTVVSELG
+240 AGRVKVNGVVVSELG

-302 LVHNACPERIYP
+302 LVHNACSERIYP

-365 AQGFELEDGEI
+365 AHGFELEDGEI
-376 HADAISYISGQT
+376 HADAISYITGQT

-436 RYLTPEEV
+436 RYLTPKEV
-444 RHLRMGVKAQEETGV
+444 RYLRMGVKEQEESGV
-459 SPTTKVYHKSETTAK
+459 APTTKVYHKHQETPE
-474 HPFDTEE
+474 HPFASEE

>member
-1 MSIDSNPTSEPQ
+1 MSIDSNPTSEAQ
-13 RKASTSAESSA
+13 HKTSSSADSSAEVPA
-24 ASTSSASTGK
+24 SASAGK
-34 RRRQRIARP
+34 RRRQRIVRP
-43 ATGESLIRVKVNGEE
+43 ANSESLIRVKVSGEE
-58 GATVTHRNIDSS
+58 SATVTHRNIDAS
-70 EMVKPRDIN
+70 EMVKPRDIS

-90 DDHSGMGRSYSRGK
+90 DEQHTGGRNFHKVS
-104 GTPHTPKSVVGDG
+104 TPVSVVSNGD
-117 EQGEPVIYPYAKRGG
+117 QNDPVIYPYAKQRGKTA
-132 RPSRSTSSEASH
+132 RPKAHSEEARTSSP
-144 SAASKRRKG
+144 RRKRG
-153 RPTSPDSSTPSNRR
+153 ANAADRKD
-167 NKREARSSAT
+167 KRSSAP
-177 RKGGAQRNNK
+177 RKNAGQRPNIHRK
-187 KRQGEAKPQAPKTPP
+187 GEAKPRTPKAPV
-202 EPIRYTSPLLE
+202 EPVRYASPLVE
-213 AGEPIRLNKYLSN
+213 AGEPIRLNKFLSN

-240 AGRVKVNGTVVSELG
+240 AGRVKVNGIVVSELG

-270 LSLEAKVYVLLN
+270 VSLEAKVYVLLN

-302 LVHNACPERIYP
+302 LVHNACTERIYP

-335 VRLMHPAFRKK
+335 VRLMHPAFLKK

-365 AQGFELEDGEI
+365 AQGFDLEDGEI
-376 HADAISYISGQT
+376 HADAISYITGQP

-444 RHLRMGVKAQEETGV
+444 RYLRMGIKEQEESGV
-459 SPTTKVYHKSETTAK
+459 APTTKVYHKHQETPD
-474 HPFDTEE
+474 HPFASEE

>member
-1 MSIDSNPTSEPQ
+1 MSIDSNPTSEAQHKKSPS
-13 RKASTSAESSA
+13 ADSSAEVPASA
-24 ASTSSASTGK
+24 HTGK

-43 ATGESLIRVKVNGEE
+43 AANESLIRVKVSGEE
-58 GATVTHRNIDSS
+58 SATVTHRNIDAS

-79 AEKALERRFDF
+79 AEKALERRHNFDEQ
-90 DDHSGMGRSYSRGK
+90 HTGERSFHKVSA
-104 GTPHTPKSVVGDG
+104 PVSVVSNGD
-117 EQGEPVIYPYAKRGG
+117 QDDPVIYPYAKQRGKAT
-132 RPSRSTSSEASH
+132 RSTRRSEEAHTSSP
-144 SAASKRRKG
+144 RRKRG
-153 RPTSPDSSTPSNRR
+153 ANATDRKD
-167 NKREARSSAT
+167 KRSSAP
-177 RKGGAQRNNK
+177 RKNSGQRSNK
-187 KRQGEAKPQAPKTPP
+187 QRKGEAKPRTPKAPV
-202 EPIRYTSPLLE
+202 EPVRYASPLVE
-213 AGEPIRLNKYLSN
+213 AGEPIRLNKFLSN

-240 AGRVKVNGTVVSELG
+240 AGRVKVNGVVVSELG
-255 SQVLPTDQVMVDDKP
+255 SQVLPTDQVMVDDK
-270 LSLEAKVYVLLN
+270 LVSLEAKVYVLLN

-302 LVHNACPERIYP
+302 LVHNACSERIYP

-365 AQGFELEDGEI
+365 AHGFELEDGEI
-376 HADAISYISGQT
+376 HADAISYITGQT

-444 RHLRMGVKAQEETGV
+444 RYLRMGVKEQEDNGV
-459 SPTTKVYHKSETTAK
+459 APTTKVYHKHQETPE
-474 HPFDTEE
+474 HPFASEE

>member
-1 MSIDSNPTSEPQ
+1 MSIDSNPTSEAQ
-13 RKASTSAESSA
+13 HKKSSSADSSAEVPA
-24 ASTSSASTGK
+24 SASTGK
-34 RRRQRIARP
+34 RRRQRIAHP
-43 ATGESLIRVKVNGEE
+43 ASSESLIRVKVSGEE
-58 GATVTHRNIDSS
+58 SATVTHRNIDAS

-79 AEKALERRFDF
+79 AEKALERRHNFDEQ
-90 DDHSGMGRSYSRGK
+90 HTGERSFHK
-104 GTPHTPKSVVGDG
+104 AVAPMSVVGDG
-117 EQGEPVIYPYAKRGG
+117 NQEDPVVYPYAKQRGKVAHP
-132 RPSRSTSSEASH
+132 RAHSEEARTSSPRRKRGANATDRKDKR
-144 SAASKRRKG
+144 SAAPRKNAG
-153 RPTSPDSSTPSNRR
+153 QRP
-167 NKREARSSAT
+167 NKQ
-177 RKGGAQRNNK
+177 RK
-187 KRQGEAKPQAPKTPP
+187 GEAKPRTPKAPV
-202 EPIRYTSPLLE
+202 EPVRYASPLVE
-213 AGEPIRLNKYLSN
+213 AGEPIRLNKFLSN

-270 LSLEAKVYVLLN
+270 VSLEAKVYVLLN

-302 LVHNACPERIYP
+302 LVHNACTERIYP
-314 IGRLDRNTTG
+314 LGRLDRNTTG

-365 AQGFELEDGEI
+365 AHGFELEDGEI
-376 HADAISYISGQT
+376 HADAISYITGQT

-444 RHLRMGVKAQEETGV
+444 RYLRMGVKEQEESGV
-459 SPTTKVYHKSETTAK
+459 APTTKVYHKHQEK
-474 HPFDTEE
+474 PEHPFSSEE

>member
-1 MSIDSNPTSEPQ
+1 MSIDSNPTSEAQHKKSPS
-13 RKASTSAESSA
+13 ADSSAEVP
-24 ASTSSASTGK
+24 SSASTGK
-34 RRRQRIARP
+34 RKRQRIARP
-43 ATGESLIRVKVNGEE
+43 AVSESLIRVKVSGEE
-58 GATVTHRNIDSS
+58 SATVTHRNIDAS

-79 AEKALERRFDF
+79 AEKALERRHNF
-90 DDHSGMGRSYSRGK
+90 DDQHNEGRNFHKVSA
-104 GTPHTPKSVVGDG
+104 PMSVVSEGNQDD
-117 EQGEPVIYPYAKRGG
+117 PVIYPYAKQRGKAT
-132 RPSRSTSSEASH
+132 RPKAHSEEVRTSSP
-144 SAASKRRKG
+144 RRKRG
-153 RPTSPDSSTPSNRR
+153 ANTTDRKD
-167 NKREARSSAT
+167 KRSSAPRKNAGQRSNKQ
-177 RKGGAQRNNK
+177 RKGK
-187 KRQGEAKPQAPKTPP
+187 AKPRTPKAPV
-202 EPIRYTSPLLE
+202 EPVRYASPLVE
-213 AGEPIRLNKYLSN
+213 AGEPIRLNKFLSN
-226 SGLCSRRTADQYIA
+226 SGLCSRRMADQYIA
-240 AGRVKVNGTVVSELG
+240 AGRVKVNGAVISELG

-270 LSLEAKVYVLLN
+270 VSLEAKVYVLLN

-302 LVHNACPERIYP
+302 LVHNACTERIYP

-365 AQGFELEDGEI
+365 AHGFELEDGEI
-376 HADAISYISGQT
+376 HADAISYITGQT

-444 RHLRMGVKAQEETGV
+444 RYLRMGVKEQEDNGV
-459 SPTTKVYHKSETTAK
+459 APTTKVYHKHQETPD
-474 HPFDTEE
+474 HPFASEE

>member
-1 MSIDSNPTSEPQ
+1 MSIDSNPTSEAQ
-13 RKASTSAESSA
+13 HKTSTSADSSA
-24 ASTSSASTGK
+24 EVPSSASTGK

-43 ATGESLIRVKVNGEE
+43 ASSESLIRVKVSGEA
-58 GATVTHRNIDSS
+58 GATVTHRNIDAS

-90 DDHSGMGRSYSRGK
+90 DEQHTEGRSLHK
-104 GTPHTPKSVVGDG
+104 VTASVSLVGDG
-117 EQGEPVIYPYAKRGG
+117 NQDDPVIYPYAKQRGKG
-132 RPSRSTSSEASH
+132 NRPTAHSGEARTSSP
-144 SAASKRRKG
+144 RR
-153 RPTSPDSSTPSNRR
+153 
-167 NKREARSSAT
+167 KREASADST
-177 RKGGAQRNNK
+177 DRKSKRTSAPRKSAGQRTNKQRKG
-187 KRQGEAKPQAPKTPP
+187 ESKPRTPKAPV
-202 EPIRYTSPLLE
+202 EPVRYASPLVE
-213 AGEPIRLNKYLSN
+213 AGEPIRLNKFLSN
-226 SGLCSRRTADQYIA
+226 SGLCSRRTADQYIV
-240 AGRVKVNGTVVSELG
+240 AGRVKVNGVVISELG

-270 LSLEAKVYVLLN
+270 VSLEAKVYVLLN

-302 LVHNACPERIYP
+302 LVHNACTERIYP

-346 KIYEVALDKEV
+346 EIYEVALDKEV
-357 TVEHMQMI
+357 SVEHMQMI

-444 RHLRMGVKAQEETGV
+444 RYLRMGVKEQEDNGV
-459 SPTTKVYHKSETTAK
+459 APTTKVYHKHQETPD
-474 HPFDTEE
+474 HPFASEE

>member
-1 MSIDSNPTSEPQ
+1 MSIDSNPTSEAQHKKSPS
-13 RKASTSAESSA
+13 ADSSAEVP
-24 ASTSSASTGK
+24 SSASTGK
-34 RRRQRIARP
+34 RKRQRIARP
-43 ATGESLIRVKVNGEE
+43 AVSESLIRVKVSGEE
-58 GATVTHRNIDSS
+58 SATVTHRNIDAS

-79 AEKALERRFDF
+79 AEKALERRHNF
-90 DDHSGMGRSYSRGK
+90 DDQHNEGRNFHKVSA
-104 GTPHTPKSVVGDG
+104 PMSVVSEGNQDD
-117 EQGEPVIYPYAKRGG
+117 PVIYPYAKQRGKAT
-132 RPSRSTSSEASH
+132 RPKAHSEEARTSSP
-144 SAASKRRKG
+144 RRKRG
-153 RPTSPDSSTPSNRR
+153 ANTTDRKD
-167 NKREARSSAT
+167 KRSSAP
-177 RKGGAQRNNK
+177 RKNAGQRSNK
-187 KRQGEAKPQAPKTPP
+187 QRKCEAKPRTPKAPV
-202 EPIRYTSPLLE
+202 EPVRYASPLVE
-213 AGEPIRLNKYLSN
+213 AGEPIRLNKFLSN
-226 SGLCSRRTADQYIA
+226 SGLCSRRMADQYIA
-240 AGRVKVNGTVVSELG
+240 AGRIKVNGAVISELG

-270 LSLEAKVYVLLN
+270 VSLEAKVYVLLN

-302 LVHNACPERIYP
+302 LVHNACTERIYP

-365 AQGFELEDGEI
+365 AHGFELEDGEI
-376 HADAISYISGQT
+376 HADAISYITGQT

-444 RHLRMGVKAQEETGV
+444 RYLRMGVKEQEDNGV
-459 SPTTKVYHKSETTAK
+459 APTTKVYHKHQETPD
-474 HPFDTEE
+474 HPFASEE

>member
-1 MSIDSNPTSEPQ
+1 MSIDSNPTSEAQ
-13 RKASTSAESSA
+13 HKKSSSADSSAEVP
-24 ASTSSASTGK
+24 SSASTGK
-34 RRRQRIARP
+34 RKRQRIARP
-43 ATGESLIRVKVNGEE
+43 AVSESLIRVKVSGEE
-58 GATVTHRNIDSS
+58 SATVTHRNIDAS

-79 AEKALERRFDF
+79 AEKALERRHNF
-90 DDHSGMGRSYSRGK
+90 DDQHNEGRNFHKVSA
-104 GTPHTPKSVVGDG
+104 PMSVVSEGNQDD
-117 EQGEPVIYPYAKRGG
+117 PVIYPYAKQRGKAT
-132 RPSRSTSSEASH
+132 RPKAHSEEARTSSP
-144 SAASKRRKG
+144 RRKRG
-153 RPTSPDSSTPSNRR
+153 ANTTDRKD
-167 NKREARSSAT
+167 KRSSAP
-177 RKGGAQRNNK
+177 RKNAGQRSNK
-187 KRQGEAKPQAPKTPP
+187 QRKGEAKPRTPKAPV
-202 EPIRYTSPLLE
+202 EPVRYASPLVE
-213 AGEPIRLNKYLSN
+213 AGEPIRLNKFLSN
-226 SGLCSRRTADQYIA
+226 SGLCSRRMADQYIA
-240 AGRVKVNGTVVSELG
+240 AGRVKVNGAVISELG

-270 LSLEAKVYVLLN
+270 VSLEAKVYVLLN

-302 LVHNACPERIYP
+302 LVHNACTERIYP

-324 ILLLTNDGDLA
+324 ILLLTTDGDLA

-365 AQGFELEDGEI
+365 AHGFELEDGEI
-376 HADAISYISGQT
+376 HADAISYITGQT

-444 RHLRMGVKAQEETGV
+444 RYLRMGVKEQEDNGV
-459 SPTTKVYHKSETTAK
+459 APTTKVYHKHQETPD
-474 HPFDTEE
+474 HPFASEE